1 MVATYN
7 KYKGIDAAGKP
18 EKMLTEMGVA
28 VRDSEGQFRDFGAVM
43 DDLNGKWGSLT
54 QTEKIAT
61 AQQVAGIQRYNQ
73 FMSMMNNYQM
83 SLDATTTALNSQG
96 SATKENEIYMQSA
109 QAKLNILKTTMQ
121 EFALNTINSDFMKGI
136 IDGLTKFIGIM
147 GNAPGVIATVT
158 LALMLFKGQAI
169 AGCVSAIGGYITSL
183 VSLAVTEGVVTT
195 ATTEL
200 TLAMSKNPFGLIA
213 IAITGL
219 ISIMI
224 ALNESFKKSTDY
236 AGKLNEATK
245 ALEQTKTVDTLIQK
259 YGKSLL

>member
-1 MVATYN
+1 MMARL
-7 KYKGIDAAGKP
+7 YKIGAEGIDAAGKP

-109 QAKLNILKTTMQ
+109 QAKLNTLKTTMQ

-136 IDGLTKFIGIM
+136 IDGLTKFIEIM

-158 LALMLFKGQAI
+158 LALMLFKGEAI
-169 AGCVSAIGGYITSL
+169 MG
-183 VSLAVTEGVVTT
+183 
-195 ATTEL
+195 
-200 TLAMSKNPFGLIA
+200 
-213 IAITGL
+213 AITGL
-219 ISIMI
+219 TTFASTLITATGTANLFKIAMGELDIAMSSNPVGLIAMGMTALIAVMI
-224 ALNESFKKSTDY
+224 TLNESFKKSNFPNIHY
-236 AGKLNEATK
+236 L
-245 ALEQTKTVDTLIQK
+245 LIIDF
-259 YGKSLL
+259 